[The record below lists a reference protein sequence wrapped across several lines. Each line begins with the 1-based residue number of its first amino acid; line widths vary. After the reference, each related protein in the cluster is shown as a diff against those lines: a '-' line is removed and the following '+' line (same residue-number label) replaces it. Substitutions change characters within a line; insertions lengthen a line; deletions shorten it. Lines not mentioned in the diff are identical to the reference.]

1 MARLASFAETL
12 ATIAAPVLR
21 PAVFIPLTFGL
32 VAFAMLNPSTN
43 EALARCENRG
53 GTVTECRLIVLGR

>member
-1 MARLASFAETL
+1 MARLASLAETL

-21 PAVFIPLTFGL
+21 PAVFVPLTL
-32 VAFAMLNPSTN
+32 SLAAFAVLAPSTN

-53 GTVTECRLIVLGR
+53 GTITECKLVVLGR